1 MQDRQVFEQ
10 ILGIT
15 SPWFVSQVELALKE
29 GEVRVALEHRPDA
42 MWHCP
47 DCGQVCPLHDHQE
60 ERRWRHLDTCQYRTV
75 MLVSLPRTNCAQHG
89 VKVVRVPWAEP
100 LSRFTMLFEGL
111 VIAWLGEASQSA
123 VAEQFVL
130 SWDEVHGIMD
140 RAVKRGLAR
149 RKAEPIRHVG
159 VDEKSF
165 KKRHNYATIVN
176 DLDRSRVLY
185 VAKDRESASLDGFW
199 KTLTAEQLAG
209 IEGVAI
215 DMWDPFAKSIRE
227 HVPGADEK
235 IVYDKFHIVK
245 HLNEGV
251 DKVRRQEHKELQAA
265 GDERLK
271 GTKYDW
277 LRNSDNFD
285 RASWREFQL
294 LKATNLKTS
303 RAWAIREQALPLWK
317 YSSESWARKHFRQWY
332 YWATHSRLKPMIEK
346 AKMLKRRVNNVLT
359 YVKHRITNAVSEGLN
374 SKIQW
379 VKSTAR
385 GYRNFDNFTTAI
397 YFHCGGLDLKPSH

>member
-215 DMWDPFAKSIRE
+215 DMWDPFEKSIRE

>member
-149 RKAEPIRHVG
+149 RKAEPIRHMG

>member
-15 SPWFVSQVELALKE
+15 SPWFVSQVELALKQ
-29 GEVRVALEHRPDA
+29 GEVRVALQHRPDA
-42 MWHCP
+42 VWHCP
-47 DCGQVCPLHDHQE
+47 ECGQACPLHDHQE

-75 MLVSLPRTNCAQHG
+75 MSASLPRTNCAQHG

-123 VAEQFVL
+123 VAEQFGL

-140 RAVKRGLAR
+140 RAVQRGLAR
-149 RKAEPIRHVG
+149 REAEPIRHVG

-165 KKRHNYATIVN
+165 KKRQHYATIVN
-176 DLDRSRVLY
+176 DLDRGRVLY
-185 VAKDRESASLDGFW
+185 VAKDRESTSLDGFW
-199 KTLTAEQLAG
+199 KTLTPAQLAG
-209 IEGVAI
+209 IEGVAM
-215 DMWDPFAKSIRE
+215 DMWDPFEKSIRG

-245 HLNEGV
+245 HLNEAV
-251 DKVRRQEHKELQAA
+251 DKVRRQEHKALQAT

-277 LRNSDNFD
+277 LRNSDHFD
-285 RASWREFQL
+285 RVSWREFQV

-303 RAWAIREQALPLWK
+303 RAWAIREQALPLWD
-317 YSSESWARKHFRQWY
+317 YSSETWASKHFRQWY

-346 AKMLKRRVNNVLT
+346 AKMLKRRVNNILT

>member
-10 ILGIT
+10 ILGIR

-42 MWHCP
+42 QWHCP
-47 DCGQVCPLHDHQE
+47 ECGQVCPLHDHQE

-75 MLVSLPRTNCAQHG
+75 MSASLPRTICAQHG

-111 VIAWLGEASQSA
+111 VIAWLSEASQSA
-123 VAEQFVL
+123 VAEQFGL

-140 RAVKRGLAR
+140 RAVKRGLAW
-149 RKAEPIRHVG
+149 RKAEAIRHVG

-185 VAKDRESASLDGFW
+185 VAKDRESTSLDGFW
-199 KTLTAEQLAG
+199 KTLTSEQLAR
-209 IEGVAI
+209 IEGVAM
-215 DMWDPFAKSIRE
+215 DMWDPFEKSVRA
-227 HVPGADEK
+227 HVAGADEK

-245 HLNEGV
+245 HLNEAV

-285 RASWREFQL
+285 RASWREFQV

-303 RAWAIREQALPLWK
+303 RAWAIREQALPLWD
-317 YSSESWARKHFRQWY
+317 YSSETWASKHFRQWY

-346 AKMLKRRVNNVLT
+346 AKMLKRRVNNILT

>member
-10 ILGIT
+10 ILGIR

-29 GEVRVALEHRPDA
+29 GEVRVALQHRPDA
-42 MWHCP
+42 VWHCP
-47 DCGQVCPLHDHQE
+47 ECGQVCPLHDHQE
-60 ERRWRHLDTCQYRTV
+60 ARRWRHLDTCQYRTV
-75 MLVSLPRTNCAQHG
+75 MSASLPRTHCAQHG
-89 VKVVRVPWAEP
+89 VKLVRVPWAEP

-111 VIAWLGEASQSA
+111 VIAWLSEASQSA
-123 VAEQFVL
+123 VAEQFGL

-149 RKAEPIRHVG
+149 RKAEPIRQVG

-176 DLDRSRVLY
+176 DLDRGRVLY
-185 VAKDRESASLDGFW
+185 VAQDRESTSLDGFW
-199 KTLTAEQLAG
+199 KTLTAQQLAG
-209 IEGVAI
+209 IEGVAM
-215 DMWDPFAKSIRE
+215 DMWDPFEKSIRA

-235 IVYDKFHIVK
+235 IVYDKFHIVQ

-251 DKVRRQEHKELQAA
+251 DKVRRQEHQALQAA

-277 LRNSDNFD
+277 LRNSHNFD
-285 RASWREFQL
+285 RESWREFQV

-303 RAWAIREQALPLWK
+303 RAWAIREQALRLWD

-346 AKMLKRRVNNVLT
+346 AKMLNRRVNNILT

>member
-1 MQDRQVFEQ
+1 MQDRQVFQQ
-10 ILGIT
+10 ILGIR
-15 SPWFVSQVELALKE
+15 SPWFVSQVELALKQ
-29 GEVRVALEHRPDA
+29 GEVRVALAHRPDA
-42 MWHCP
+42 VWHCP
-47 DCGQVCPLHDHQE
+47 ECGVVCPLHDHQE

-75 MLVSLPRTNCAQHG
+75 MSASLPRTNCAEHG

-100 LSRFTMLFEGL
+100 LSRFTLLFEGL

-123 VAEQFVL
+123 VAEQFGL
-130 SWDEVHGIMD
+130 SWDAVHGIMD

-149 RKAEPIRHVG
+149 RQAEPIRHLG

-176 DLDRSRVLY
+176 DLDRGRVLY

-199 KTLTAEQLAG
+199 KTLTAQQLAG
-209 IEGVAI
+209 IEGVAM
-215 DMWDPFAKSIRE
+215 DMWDPFEKSVRE

-235 IVYDKFHIVK
+235 IVYDKFHIVQ

-277 LRNSDNFD
+277 LRNSDKFD
-285 RASWREFQL
+285 RASWREFQV

-303 RAWAIREQALPLWK
+303 RAWAIREQALRLWD
-317 YSSESWARKHFRQWY
+317 YSSETWASKHFRQWY

-346 AKMLKRRVNNVLT
+346 AKMLNRRVNNILT

>member
-29 GEVRVALEHRPDA
+29 GEVRVALAHRPDA
-42 MWHCP
+42 VWRCP
-47 DCGQVCPLHDHQE
+47 ECGQVCPLHDHQE

-75 MLVSLPRTNCAQHG
+75 MSASLPRTNCAEHG

-100 LSRFTMLFEGL
+100 LSRFTLLFEGL

-123 VAEQFVL
+123 VAEQFGL

-149 RKAEPIRHVG
+149 REAEPIRHLG

-165 KKRHNYATIVN
+165 KKRHHYATIVN
-176 DLDRSRVLY
+176 DLDRGRVLY

-199 KTLTAEQLAG
+199 KTLTAQQLAG
-209 IEGVAI
+209 IEGVAM
-215 DMWDPFAKSIRE
+215 DMWDPFEKSVRA

-277 LRNSDNFD
+277 LRNCEHFD
-285 RASWREFQL
+285 RESWREFQV

-303 RAWAIREQALPLWK
+303 RAWAIREQALALWD
-317 YSSESWARKHFRQWY
+317 YSSETWARKHFRQWY
-332 YWATHSRLKPMIEK
+332 YWATHSRLKPMIET
-346 AKMLKRRVNNVLT
+346 AKMLQRRVNNVLS
-359 YVKHRITNAVSEGLN
+359 YLKHRITNAVSEGLN

-379 VKSTAR
+379 VKYTAR

>member
-149 RKAEPIRHVG
+149 RKAEPIRHMG

-215 DMWDPFAKSIRE
+215 DMWDPFEKSIRE